1 MRKEKLNIAIL
12 SPSQNAYS
20 ETFIQAHKNLLD
32 GNVFYYYGALSNLTL
47 EGKGSVLKGLK
58 RYFFKSIDKLKRKPF
73 AAEKKALVNSLKS
86 NKIDVILAEYGT
98 TAAMYLEAIKKS
110 KLPLIIHFHG
120 YDASK
125 YQILKTYKERYK
137 EMFVYSSFVIAVS
150 QVMYNKLLSLGC
162 PKEKLIKNTYG
173 PNDIFFK
180 NVPTFSKQ
188 QFIAIG
194 RFTNKK
200 APYYTLLAFKQVL
213 SSYPK
218 AKLIMAGVGSLL
230 NTCENLVKYYQIEN
244 AVEFVGVITPQE
256 FLRYLESSL
265 AFVQHSITAKDGDME
280 GTPLAILESSAAGLP
295 VVSTIHAGIPDV
307 IIHDKTGFL
316 VKEHDVDEMSKYMTR
331 LLLNNEL
338 ARTMGKNNRKNI
350 AKLFSM
356 KMHIDKINE
365 LLQKA
370 VKN

>member
-1 MRKEKLNIAIL
+1 MRRKKLNIAIL

-20 ETFIQAHKNLLD
+20 ETFIQAHKNLLH
-32 GNVFYYYGALSNLTL
+32 GNVFYYYGTISNLTL
-47 EGKGSVLKGLK
+47 EGKGSILKGMK

-73 AAEKKALVNSLKS
+73 EAEKKALVNSLKS

-110 KLPLIIHFHG
+110 RLPLIIHFHG

-125 YQILKTYKERYK
+125 YKILKTYKERYK
-137 EMFVYSSFVIAVS
+137 EMFAYSSFVIAVS

-173 PNDIFFK
+173 PNNMFFK

-194 RFTNKK
+194 RFTDKK
-200 APYYTLLAFKQVL
+200 APYYTLVAFKKVL
-213 SSYPK
+213 KSYPK
-218 AKLIMAGVGSLL
+218 SKLIMAGVGNLL
-230 NTCENLVKYYQIEN
+230 NTCENLAKFYQIEN
-244 AVEFVGVITPQE
+244 AVEFVGVITPQK
-256 FLRYLESSL
+256 FLTYLESSL

-295 VVSTIHAGIPDV
+295 VISTVHAGIPDV

-316 VKEHDVDEMSKYMTR
+316 VEEHDVEEMSKYMIK
-331 LLLNNEL
+331 LLLDNEL
-338 ARTMGKNNRKNI
+338 ARAMGEVGKKYI
-350 AKLFSM
+350 KEHFSI
-356 KMHIDKINE
+356 KRHIDKINE